1 VVSRSDQYSE
11 SGLSDWLPLS
21 LWLIGVWKLVYGIP
35 RSDRSTLS
43 ATNDHRSDFGIAHV
57 YYIGLDTYKAN
68 SLLFGNAGGWL
79 SFRSYSTGIYWDFS
93 FKTVFQTRVKLP
105 A

>member
-11 SGLSDWLPLS
+11 SGLSDWLSPVLNRRMEAC
-21 LWLIGVWKLVYGIP
+21 VWHTC

-57 YYIGLDTYKAN
+57 YYIGLEKPVLDTYKAN
-68 SLLFGNAGGWL
+68 SLLFGNAGAFHSVL
-79 SFRSYSTGIYWDFS
+79 TLLEFTGISVLKLFS
-93 FKTVFQTRVKLP
+93 EPV
-105 A
+105 